1 MNTEVIITC
10 AVTGGGD
17 TVGKHPAIPVTP
29 EQIANAAIEAAKAG
43 AAVAHIHARD
53 PKTGKNSRDPV
64 FFREIVK
71 RIRESNTDVVIN
83 LTGGNGG
90 SWGPSPDSPM
100 KTDPARDDVVGPLER
115 MNYILELK
123 PEICSLDCGA
133 MNFGDRI
140 YVNSPS
146 FLRIMADKAKEAG
159 IKPELEVFDMGQV
172 QIANTLVAEGH
183 VESPGLY
190 QLCLGISYGAPAT
203 PEAMITMRNMLPKGS
218 HWASFGISRL
228 QMPMAATAVVLGGN
242 VRVGLEDNLYLDRGV
257 FASNGQ
263 LVERAVEIV
272 TRLGA
277 RVLNPTEARKK
288 LGLKNGPESRR

>member
-1 MNTEVIITC
+1 MNNEVIITC

-43 AAVAHIHARD
+43 AAVAHIHARN
-53 PKTGKNSRDPV
+53 PKTGKNSRDPAL
-64 FFREIVK
+64 FREIVK
-71 RIRESNTDVVIN
+71 RIRESNVDVIIN

-90 SWGPSPDSPM
+90 SWGPSPDNPM
-100 KTDPARDDVVGPLER
+100 ATDPERDDVVGPVER
-115 MNYILELK
+115 INYIEELR

-140 YVNSPS
+140 YVNTPS
-146 FLRIMADKAKEAG
+146 FLRTMASRVKALG

-172 QIANTLVAEGH
+172 AIANTLVAEGH
-183 VESPGLY
+183 VESPPLY

-203 PEAMITMRNMLPKGS
+203 AEAMLTMRNMLPAGA
-218 HWASFGISRL
+218 HWASFGISRM

-242 VRVGLEDNLYLDRGV
+242 MRVGLEDNLYLDRGV

-263 LVERAVEIV
+263 LVERAAEIA

-277 RVLNPTEARKK
+277 RVLSPAEARKK
-288 LGLKNGPESRR
+288 LGLKNGP